1 MKYSTNIESLSVKG
15 NSVTKVAP
23 SIGVAHFSAITIE
36 PASFVSLAARAGFS
50 RVGFRLFPAFAGAPF
65 YALPSASAAARDVRL
80 RLDGEG
86 VQLFD
91 IEFAVVDA
99 DFNPA
104 ALKSVLEDAAALGA
118 KRLSCCGDD
127 PDFGRMTANV
137 AALCDLAGSV
147 GMGVDVENMGW
158 RQVRRFED
166 ALALA
171 KATGRDNC
179 GALVD
184 ALHFYRNGGV
194 PKMLANSI
202 NRVRSLQLC
211 DVSGPG
217 PDTDA
222 GRIAEARGG
231 RSAPGA
237 GQLDLIGLVRATGPG
252 VMVSVEVPID
262 TGTAPETHLKR
273 LHASTRAVLDQA
285 VA

>member
-1 MKYSTNIESLSVKG
+1 MGKACNFRHRVCRCRRRFQSC
-15 NSVTKVAP
+15 
-23 SIGVAHFSAITIE
+23 
-36 PASFVSLAARAGFS
+36 RAE
-50 RVGFRLFPAFAGAPF
+50 
-65 YALPSASAAARDVRL
+65 VR
-80 RLDGEG
+80 
-86 VQLFD
+86 F
-91 IEFAVVDA
+91 
-99 DFNPA
+99 
-104 ALKSVLEDAAALGA
+104 EDAAALGA
-118 KRLSCCGDD
+118 KRLSRCGDD

-171 KATGRDNC
+171 KATGRDIC

-211 DVSGPG
+211 DLSGPG

-222 GRIAEARGG
+222 GRIAKRVAA
-231 RSAPGA
+231 APHRVR
-237 GQLDLIGLVRATGPG
+237 QLDLIGLVRDRPRRDGFSGSADRYRNRTRNA
-252 VMVSVEVPID
+252 SQA
-262 TGTAPETHLKR
+262 APCKHPSRPRSSRR
-273 LHASTRAVLDQA
+273 LAVFRLA
-285 VA
+285 RRLAEKPRLPM